1 MHWSARQIGFLLRLM
16 RFTRRCWSHANT
28 FCICDF
34 PRRRI
39 HWWICVHL
47 CTWLH
52 TWMCQFHCL
61 LRRARSCWACADT
74 HWKSPMKKDVHLILL
89 PQERPTVRPGHH
101 HLTRARR
108 GAVRG
113 AGAGVAWLVRSFVR
127 CDGQFLGQVQEVWK
141 VPVVSVHLFDMCR
154 CPKIF
159 WSGGHLRFQ
168 VNAMWCISETECAI
182 QISAVVWENWIVA
195 AGVQDVKHLKDIR
208 DTAGVAWNSTT
219 FVFEKDA
226 QSILQWIHSLCNQ
239 FRFSCNMSV
248 AQCLHIWCWTVFLL
262 FLIWVIV
269 TLRLAIWYKVLR
281 SSLLY
286 KRSVKA

>member
-127 CDGQFLGQVQEVWK
+127 CDGQFLGKSKKFEKSPWWVFTCLTCAGALKSSEVGDTWDFRSMQCDVFQKQNVQYKFQPLSGRTGLWPQGFRMSSIWRTLETQLEWRETAPPLCLRK
-141 VPVVSVHLFDMCR
+141 MRSPFSSGFTRCAISFVSVATCQWHSVYIFDVGQFFC
-154 CPKIF
+154 CF
-159 WSGGHLRFQ
+159 WFGLLLHF
-168 VNAMWCISETECAI
+168 
-182 QISAVVWENWIVA
+182 VWRSDTKSWDPHYSTNVA
-195 AGVQDVKHLKDIR
+195 
-208 DTAGVAWNSTT
+208 
-219 FVFEKDA
+219 
-226 QSILQWIHSLCNQ
+226 
-239 FRFSCNMSV
+239 
-248 AQCLHIWCWTVFLL
+248 
-262 FLIWVIV
+262 
-269 TLRLAIWYKVLR
+269 
-281 SSLLY
+281 
-286 KRSVKA
+286 